1 MPWDAQDRRRYE
13 DEVPVAAR
21 TLAAAAEAAADDEA
35 PAAGPGEVEPMP
47 PRGVRARV
55 DGRDVVV
62 SWQPGPGPA
71 GPVTYRVVR
80 RTGRA
85 GTAREVAV
93 GELPGTE
100 ITDTE
105 APVGTDAR
113 YAVVAVRGGR
123 GVSEPVETSPV
134 MITPEVCDLRVRAG
148 EASVTASWQAP
159 AEAVRVDAWRRE
171 GAAPRGPGD
180 GVRVETDGA
189 GFRDCDVRPD
199 AEYFYRVR
207 AVYLTS
213 NGHARASE
221 GLVRRVTPGPPPPPV
236 LDLAVSADGG
246 TGVRVHWTRPP
257 RGRVVLRVGPEP
269 SRWEP
274 GAVVGPDE
282 VAAHGPEAVREPEPV
297 PGPEPVR
304 EGDPG
309 PGRERAE
316 LLLDAGIGHVLA
328 VTVAGDR
335 AVVGR
340 SVRIA
345 TAPPVG
351 GLRAERFDTSVRLGW
366 TWPDEAAAA
375 LVSWTPEPPGGPE
388 HARGPGGSGSARC
401 TRRQYGADGG
411 FEAAMGSDP
420 VRVSVR
426 TVVVAGGEEAVGAP
440 VSVTVPG
447 RAVISYRVETAGL
460 LRRERVVHL
469 VADRACAMPEVSV
482 VYAEGEVQPHSGAQG
497 RVLATLPSRR
507 LDAGERV
514 SVRVRPPRGSGP
526 GWLMCFPAADDDR
539 AARLRQP
546 PVKELRL

>member
-1 MPWDAQDRRRYE
+1 MPWDAQDRRGHE
-13 DEVPVAAR
+13 DEEAAH
-21 TLAAAAEAAADDEA
+21 TLAAAAEAAADDGA
-35 PAAGPGEVEPMP
+35 PATGLGEVEPLP
-47 PRGVRARV
+47 PRGARARV

-62 SWQPGPGPA
+62 SWQPGPSRA
-71 GPVTYRVVR
+71 GPVSYRVVR

-85 GTAREVAV
+85 GSAREVAV
-93 GELPGTE
+93 GEPSGTE

-105 APVGTDAR
+105 APVGTDVR

-123 GVSEPVETSPV
+123 GVSEPAETSPV

-148 EASVTASWQAP
+148 EASVTASWQVP

-171 GAAPRGPGD
+171 GEAPRGPGD

-189 GFRDCDVRPD
+189 GFRDGDVRPD

-221 GLVRRVTPGPPPPPV
+221 GLVLRATPGPPPPPV
-236 LDLAVSADGG
+236 LDLAVSAGDGA
-246 TGVRVHWTRPP
+246 GVRVHWTRPP
-257 RGRVVLRVGPEP
+257 RGRVVLRVGPDP

-274 GAVVGPDE
+274 GTPVGPDE
-282 VAAHGPEAVREPEPV
+282 VAAHGPEVLGEPA
-297 PGPEPVR
+297 PGPVR

-309 PGRERAE
+309 PGLERAE
-316 LLLDAGIGHVLA
+316 LLLGAGTSHVLA

-366 TWPDEAAAA
+366 TWPDGAAAA
-375 LVSWTPEPPGGPE
+375 LVSWAPEPSGDPE
-388 HARGPGGSGSARC
+388 HALVPDGSGGARC

-411 FEAAMGSDP
+411 FEAAMGSGP

-426 TVVVAGGEEAVGAP
+426 TVVAAGGEETVGAP

-514 SVRVRPPRGSGP
+514 SVRVRPPRGAGP

-539 AARLRQP
+539 AAHLRQP
-546 PVKELRL
+546 SVKELRL

>member
-1 MPWDAQDRRRYE
+1 MPWNAQDRRRHE
-13 DEVPVAAR
+13 GEEAAR
-21 TLAAAAEAAADDEA
+21 TLTAAVEAADDEA
-35 PAAGPGEVEPMP
+35 PADGLEDVEPMP
-47 PRGVRARV
+47 PRGARARV

-62 SWQPGPGPA
+62 SWQPVPGPA

-93 GELPGTE
+93 GELSGTE

-113 YAVVAVRGGR
+113 YAVVAVHGGR
-123 GVSEPVETSPV
+123 AVSEPVETSPV
-134 MITPEVCDLRVRAG
+134 TITPEVCDLRVRAG

-189 GFRDCDVRPD
+189 GFRDRDVRPD

-221 GLVRRVTPGPPPPPV
+221 GLVLRATPGPPPPPV
-236 LDLAVSADGG
+236 LDLTVSADDG

-282 VAAHGPEAVREPEPV
+282 AAAHGPEAVWEPEPEPV

-316 LLLDAGIGHVLA
+316 LLLGAGISHVLA

-375 LVSWTPEPPGGPE
+375 LVSWTPETPGGPE
-388 HARGPGGSGSARC
+388 HTRGPDGSGSARC

-426 TVVVAGGEEAVGAP
+426 TVVVTGGEEAVGAP

-546 PVKELRL
+546 SVKELRL